1 MITRSRVMRER
12 SGVLQ
17 EFGTILSEDT
27 EIRVLDATADC
38 RYLVIP
44 TRPVGTEKMTETEL
58 AKLITRDSMIGTA
71 QARDPI
77 GKRS

>member
-1 MITRSRVMRER
+1 MTEGWRSRN
-12 SGVLQ
+12 S
-17 EFGTILSEDT
+17 
-27 EIRVLDATADC
+27 TADC

-71 QARDPI
+71 QALDPI